1 MGISTQHSAA
11 GATIRWCE
19 NSLSAGARILSRTTS
34 HARESFPLTPR
45 PREPL
50 PLTTRD
56 GNPAEVVS
64 GWESRGSGVE
74 MGISTQRVPRVSF
87 PLMPGYRADEA
98 VAYFCTITVLEW
110 LAVFIDRRYCDPM
123 FDSLRYCR
131 AHKDLWVNA
140 YVLMPNHLHLIAG
153 TNAELQPIMRD
164 FKRFTS
170 RSIHERVFRQKLRY
184 LHENPVRKGLV
195 TRPED
200 WWYSSARIEA
210 ALPDAPMGIDPWYA

>member
-1 MGISTQHSAA
+1 
-11 GATIRWCE
+11 
-19 NSLSAGARILSRTTS
+19 
-34 HARESFPLTPR
+34 
-45 PREPL
+45 
-50 PLTTRD
+50 
-56 GNPAEVVS
+56 
-64 GWESRGSGVE
+64 
-74 MGISTQRVPRVSF
+74 
-87 PLMPGYRADEA
+87 MPGYRADEA

-110 LAVFIDRRYCDPM
+110 LPVFIDRRYCDPM

-170 RSIHERVFRQKLRY
+170 RSIHDLLKADGRATLLKWLSQATEPARRAKGELALWQPGFHPQAIRTERVFRQKLRY